1 MNERL
6 VRYHVSKISTTTRGD
21 GKGKKAADNMGNLY
35 YYCLNQENDI
45 RKRRMTRFIG
55 LSLLLILSAG
65 GNSILAGQS
74 LTAREVIRRAD
85 EKFSGE
91 KSSYT
96 VMSMKVIRPE
106 WERTVEFR
114 TWVMGR
120 DFAISL
126 ITSPPREA
134 GQSFLKRGSEMWSWN
149 PSVSRIIKLPSSMLS
164 QGWMGSD
171 YTHDDILR
179 ETSVVNDYSHEI
191 MGEEELDGRL
201 CYKIEMT
208 ALEKA
213 SVIWGKQLRWID
225 RQDFIMLKAELYD
238 EDGYLV
244 RTETCSDIRI
254 MDGRSIPSKIELVPE
269 DEPQNKTVIEI
280 REIRFNIPLEE
291 SFFSQQNMRRLR

>member
-1 MNERL
+1 MEKL
-6 VRYHVSKISTTTRGD
+6 VR
-21 GKGKKAADNMGNLY
+21 L
-35 YYCLNQENDI
+35 L
-45 RKRRMTRFIG
+45 F
-55 LSLLLILSAG
+55 LLILFAG
-65 GNSILAGQS
+65 GNSILSAQA
-74 LTAREVIRRAD
+74 LTAKEVVRRAD

-106 WERTVEFR
+106 WQRTIEFKS
-114 TWVMGR
+114 WVMGR

-191 MGEEELDGRL
+191 IGEEEIDGRL

-213 SVIWGKQLRWID
+213 SVVWGKQLRWID
-225 RQDFIMLKAELYD
+225 RKDFLVLRAELYD

-254 MDGRSIPSKIELVPE
+254 MDGRSITTKIELVPE
-269 DEPQNKTVIEI
+269 DEPQNKTLVEI
-280 REIRFNIPLEE
+280 REIRFNIPVEE
-291 SFFSQQNMRRLR
+291 SFFSQQNMRRLH